1 MKNFVV
7 KGAQKGAEKV
17 LMANVL
23 ACTGIISVIEKI
35 QEQCYNGAV
44 VLRSKRLEIVQEQA
58 AIELKAQH
66 DAVCAKAN
74 ASADR
79 IKAMLSRK
87 SKDIIEDIPNEEELE
102 AKLHSSLI

>member
-7 KGAQKGAEKV
+7 KGAQKSAEKV

-23 ACTGIISVIEKI
+23 ACTGVISVIEKL

-44 VLRSKRLEIVQEQA
+44 VLRSNRMDIEREQA

-79 IKAMLSRK
+79 IKSMLSKK
-87 SKDIIEDIPNEEELE
+87 SVESNVEPKTV
-102 AKLHSSLI
+102 